1 VHCISLKVRERESV
15 CVCVCVCV
23 RVYVTLYLVHML
35 THICTCRVLFELSYI
50 IWSNWVSFKESISF
64 FGIDLSS
71 VQQCCIFDL
80 LQMPVL
86 DKLEAQ
92 SILMA
97 SVMQYNHSVS
107 SRVQDCVR
115 SSVQDCTL
123 PLYVK
128 VLILGWNS
136 VH

>member
-1 VHCISLKVRERESV
+1 
-15 CVCVCVCV
+15 
-23 RVYVTLYLVHML
+23 M
-35 THICTCRVLFELSYI
+35 SYKD
-50 IWSNWVSFKESISF
+50 S
-64 FGIDLSS
+64 GTDLSA
-71 VQQCCIFDL
+71 VLQCCIFHL

-86 DKLEAQ
+86 GKLEAQ

-128 VLILGWNS
+128 VLTLG
-136 VH
+136 

>member
-1 VHCISLKVRERESV
+1 
-15 CVCVCVCV
+15 
-23 RVYVTLYLVHML
+23 
-35 THICTCRVLFELSYI
+35 
-50 IWSNWVSFKESISF
+50 
-64 FGIDLSS
+64 
-71 VQQCCIFDL
+71 
-80 LQMPVL
+80 MPVL

-128 VLILGWNS
+128 VLILG
-136 VH
+136 